1 MAAGPLVAQHEDY
14 RSFTLVTSSPFSA
27 CGRHGASDNF
37 PTISRFTRCTVP
49 LPHANHCRHLED
61 AVAGAQMPPEDV
73 LGLRRPLS
81 ATELLPLLAHAVQ
94 AGHDPAANNLPFRLA
109 EDGRH
114 LDHRTTHRRRAV
126 DRLLVGIEGDV
137 GSIEFGQGI
146 RHVENAAPQPG
157 QWTTPSEHRTV
168 AVPRLCASRRMRS
181 ADPGLSR
188 RLLCIPTHI

>member
-1 MAAGPLVAQHEDY
+1 MAAGPLVAQQEDY

-37 PTISRFTRCTVP
+37 PDHLP
-49 LPHANHCRHLED
+49 LHSLHSATAEANHCRHLED
-61 AVAGAQMPPEDV
+61 AVAGAQMPPDDV
-73 LGLRRPLS
+73 LGLRRHLP

-94 AGHDPAANNLPFRLA
+94 AGHNPAANNLPFRLA

-188 RLLCIPTHI
+188 RLLCIPTPI